1 MSPRIST
8 AVRGSLAVAL
18 LLPGLVLAQTLDQ
31 VVKEGEAKVTEA
43 QASQERIDGIVDA
56 QQEKLIT
63 YRALLK
69 QVEGLEQYNEQLATQ
84 VEGQMALIERF
95 DSSIQQVATIERQ
108 MLPLTTRM
116 LETLEAFVELDK
128 PFHVAERADR
138 LAGLN
143 ATLAKADVNVAEK
156 FRQVLEAYQIE
167 TEYGRKI
174 DAYQDI
180 VEFDGQSL
188 EVDVLRFGRV
198 ALVAQS
204 KDTSVTLIW
213 NPETKAWQQVDSG
226 EYRNSIRRGVLMANK
241 QASIDMITLPIPA
254 PEAVQ

>member
-1 MSPRIST
+1 MSPRISK
-8 AVRGSLAVAL
+8 AVRGSLAAAL
-18 LLPGLVLAQTLDQ
+18 LLPGLVLAQSLGQ
-31 VVKEGEAKVTEA
+31 VVTEGEAKAREA
-43 QASQERIDGIVDA
+43 KASQERIDAIVDT

-69 QVEGLEQYNEQLATQ
+69 QVEGLEQYNEQLANQ

-116 LETLEAFVELDK
+116 LESLEAFVELDK

-143 ATLAKADVNVAEK
+143 DTLAKADVNVAEK

-180 VEFDGQSL
+180 IDFEGEAL
-188 EVDVLRFGRV
+188 EVDVLRFGRI

-204 KDTSVTLIW
+204 KDTATTLVW
-213 NPETKAWQQVDSG
+213 NPATAAWERLDPG
-226 EYRNSIRRGVLMANK
+226 TYRNSIRRGVLMANK
-241 QASIDMITLPIPA
+241 QASIDMVTLPIPA
-254 PEAVQ
+254 PEAAQ

>member
-43 QASQERIDGIVDA
+43 KASQERIDAIVDA

-69 QVEGLEQYNEQLATQ
+69 QVEGLQQYNEQLATQ

-116 LETLEAFVELDK
+116 LETLGAFVELDK

-180 VEFDGQSL
+180 VDFDGQSL

-204 KDTSVTLIW
+204 KDTSVTLVW

-226 EYRNSIRRGVLMANK
+226 EYRNSVRRGILMANK

>member
-1 MSPRIST
+1 MSPRISR
-8 AVRGSLAVAL
+8 AVRAVSAAAL
-18 LLPGLVLAQTLDQ
+18 LLPVAVLAQSLGQ
-31 VVKEGEAKVTEA
+31 VVTEGEAKAREA
-43 QASQERIDGIVDA
+43 RASQERIDAIVDA
-56 QQEKLIT
+56 QQERLIT

-69 QVEGLEQYNEQLATQ
+69 QAEGLQQYNEQLATQ
-84 VEGQMALIERF
+84 VEGQLALIQRF

-143 ATLAKADVNVAEK
+143 STLAKADVNVAEK

-167 TEYGRKI
+167 TEYCRKI
-174 DAYQDI
+174 DTYQDI
-180 VEFDGQSL
+180 VDFEGQAL
-188 EVDVLRFGRV
+188 EVDVLRFGRI

-204 KDTSVTLIW
+204 KDTAISLVW
-213 NPETKAWQQVDSG
+213 NPETKAWERLDSG
-226 EYRNSIRRGVLMANK
+226 TYRNSLRRGILMANK
-241 QASIDMITLPIPA
+241 QASIDMVTLPIPA